1 MSKHDRIKRRNRN
14 RERQTKPQA
23 IASPREYQPVQI
35 VQTIDNRPT
44 AERMR
49 RGIWIVASRDED
61 AHIVIDRAVDMIGRL
76 FATGQI
82 DYAQH
87 VAARQFQEIVDAGI
101 AELGCTGYRSCLAGG
116 IGGHD
121 GDDGNPAAWR
131 AYDAMKRRLGA
142 VRFAF
147 LRMETEKGPTE
158 YPQDIAV
165 LRRALDH
172 FNGGEG

>member
-1 MSKHDRIKRRNRN
+1 MSKHDRNKRRN
-14 RERQTKPQA
+14 RERQTKPV
-23 IASPREYQPVQI
+23 PH
-35 VQTIDNRPT
+35 TITMPQDMPITITFTVDNRPT
-44 AERMR
+44 PERMA
-49 RGIWIVASRDED
+49 RGIWITPDRNADE
-61 AHIVIDRAVDMIGRL
+61 HITIDRACDMIGRL

-87 VAARQFQEIVDAGI
+87 VAARQFQEITDAGI

-121 GDDGNPAAWR
+121 GGDGNAVAWR

-147 LRMETEKGPTE
+147 LRTETEKPHDAR
-158 YPQDIAV
+158 PADLVA
-165 LRRALDH
+165 LRNALDK
-172 FNGGEG
+172 FNA